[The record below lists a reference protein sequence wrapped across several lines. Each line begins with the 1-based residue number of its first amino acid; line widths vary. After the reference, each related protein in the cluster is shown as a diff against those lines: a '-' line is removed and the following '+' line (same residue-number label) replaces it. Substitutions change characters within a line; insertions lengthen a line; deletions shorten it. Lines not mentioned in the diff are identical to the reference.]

1 MKIPLSLMDTW
12 RLTRRSFAEMSIGI
26 IVGCLPTLPRFFK
39 QFHQRRSISSDTTE
53 VHRGSNSGRKC
64 WHGLSHRPPT
74 AYTDSN
80 QVRVFQMKGLGSR
93 SSMSTAPYLPP
104 LNFSDTSIGMFDESL
119 PKKPLPTK
127 SKHISATY
135 SELWRAPTPW
145 TPNDEGG
152 GSRVQQDSSNSK
164 RILCQRG
171 S

>member
-1 MKIPLSLMDTW
+1 MDIW
-12 RLTRRSFAEMSIGI
+12 RLTGRSFAEMSIGI
-26 IVGCLPTLPRFFK
+26 IVGCLPTLPQFFK
-39 QFHQRRSISSDTTE
+39 
-53 VHRGSNSGRKC
+53 HRGSNSGWKC
-64 WHGLSHRPPT
+64 WHRLSHRPPT

-145 TPNDEGG
+145 VPNDEGG
-152 GSRVQQDSSNSK
+152 GIRVQQDSSNSK